1 MMQDQRHGTFIL
13 SRTMRPRLECGPA
26 YGVLHS
32 NDGLPFVL
40 CLLAINPPLSA
51 FRYLFGVKPLD
62 QNVHRHVA
70 QWCPIV
76 AIGAEHIGR
85 IQTKRKLPLV
95 LDDSLRLGTERD

>member
-1 MMQDQRHGTFIL
+1 MMQDQRHGALIL

-62 QNVHRHVA
+62 Q
-70 QWCPIV
+70 
-76 AIGAEHIGR
+76 
-85 IQTKRKLPLV
+85 RKLFKTP
-95 LDDSLRLGTERD
+95 SLRDGVLKSFL